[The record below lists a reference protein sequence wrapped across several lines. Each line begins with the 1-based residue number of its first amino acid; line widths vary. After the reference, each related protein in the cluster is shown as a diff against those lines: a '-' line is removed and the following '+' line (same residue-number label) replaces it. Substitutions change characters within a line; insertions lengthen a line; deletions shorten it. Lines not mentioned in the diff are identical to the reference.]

1 MHHRRILLFPSPSA
15 FCAAAVLA
23 LVFLPPSA
31 RAELNLNSSP
41 SFSAA
46 QAKAKS
52 EKRLLFLMFTS
63 EDCRHCK
70 KFNSTVVDAPVFQA
84 FARDHLAPMI
94 YDVDSYAG
102 IPKAEREFALSM
114 EEKYGVEKL
123 PAIVVFDPNGKELL
137 KTQGYRGTAADKIV
151 AQLKTFLP

>member
-1 MHHRRILLFPSPSA
+1 MTLRRPRFPSSFPWSA
-15 FCAAAVLA
+15 TALLA
-23 LVFLPPSA
+23 LAMLSPTV
-31 RAELNLNSSP
+31 RAEVNLKSASS
-41 SFSAA
+41 FTAA

-70 KFNSTVVDAPVFQA
+70 KFNGTVLDSAVFQA
-84 FARDHLAPMI
+84 FARDHLAPMV
-94 YDVDSYAG
+94 YDVDAYAG
-102 IPKAEREFALSM
+102 IPKAERDFALAM

-123 PAIVVFDPNGKELL
+123 PAIVIFDPDGKELL
-137 KTQGYRGTAADKIV
+137 RTQGYRGTPADKIV

>member
-1 MHHRRILLFPSPSA
+1 MTLHRPRFASFPSWSILA
-15 FCAAAVLA
+15 LLA
-23 LVFLPPSA
+23 LVIV
-31 RAELNLNSSP
+31 SP
-41 SFSAA
+41 SSQAEVNLKSATSFAAA

-52 EKRLLFLMFTS
+52 EKRLLFLIFTS

-70 KFNSTVVDAPVFQA
+70 KFNGTVLDSAVFQA
-84 FARDHLAPMI
+84 FARDHLAPMV
-94 YDVDSYAG
+94 YDVDAYAG
-102 IPKAEREFALSM
+102 IPKDEREFALAM

-137 KTQGYRGTAADKIV
+137 RTQGYRGTAADKIV

>member
-1 MHHRRILLFPSPSA
+1 MTLRRPRFPSSFPWCAIALLVLVMLSPNVRADVNLKSA
-15 FCAAAVLA
+15 
-23 LVFLPPSA
+23 
-31 RAELNLNSSP
+31 SS
-41 SFSAA
+41 FAAA

-63 EDCRHCK
+63 EDCRHCR
-70 KFNSTVVDAPVFQA
+70 KFNSTVLDAAVFQD

-94 YDVDSYAG
+94 YDVDAYAG

-123 PAIVVFDPNGKELL
+123 PAIVVFDPSGKELL
-137 KTQGYRGTAADKIV
+137 RTQGYRGTAADKIV